1 MRQRVSDNRFGL
13 MPSQYFRRCVTEV
26 QPFCNTRT
34 VILHRKNS
42 IAMNRYKAIRL
53 KRLYLR
59 FRIAMLW
66 ILLVLFVLLMSL

>member
-1 MRQRVSDNRFGL
+1 
-13 MPSQYFRRCVTEV
+13 
-26 QPFCNTRT
+26 
-34 VILHRKNS
+34 
-42 IAMNRYKAIRL
+42 MNRYKAIRL

>member
-1 MRQRVSDNRFGL
+1 
-13 MPSQYFRRCVTEV
+13 
-26 QPFCNTRT
+26 
-34 VILHRKNS
+34 
-42 IAMNRYKAIRL
+42 MNRYKAIWL